1 MPIREVEAFLNLC
14 AGRLHCSAKRVDEAA
29 DEFRRAADGIETLC
43 VDFPRNRQ
51 YWINARYFHRTAS
64 TLLQQSN
71 RVEDSHL
78 ILDQMSNW
86 LLRSATLVPSD
97 PELQKEL
104 RLTKSEAVALL
115 RSTGQEDKAK
125 KLESASL
132 ATE

>member
-1 MPIREVEAFLNLC
+1 
-14 AGRLHCSAKRVDEAA
+14 
-29 DEFRRAADGIETLC
+29 
-43 VDFPRNRQ
+43 
-51 YWINARYFHRTAS
+51 
-64 TLLQQSN
+64 
-71 RVEDSHL
+71 
-78 ILDQMSNW
+78 MSNW

-132 ATE
+132 AAE